1 MKTDFSRVME
11 LLAARYGDAEAIV
24 NVERDRRYTFSEYH
38 KLTNRVANM
47 MRNALGLKA
56 GDVAVAMVD
65 NDNLTLVHFPTVF
78 KQEATIAFMNFR
90 DSEAEHM
97 WQIDFVRPK
106 VVFIENKL
114 VPLYHQRLV
123 ERTCTIVAMD
133 PLTDAERRPGVL
145 DFWELVEAADDANP
159 GVELDIHEHFA
170 VMRFTG
176 GTTGNGKC
184 AQYSIDNF
192 MATRDAAIAC
202 RDFDVGRHAKFLLF
216 TPISHGALLTFWPN
230 FMSGGSTYTL
240 NLPDLDLWAEVVE
253 RESITH
259 AFLVPT
265 LLYRLADAEAGK
277 KRNLSS
283 LVTVLYGAAPMAPAR
298 LSQLIE
304 QFGAIFIQA
313 YGATET
319 IQFATTL
326 DKKDHVITDEA
337 GVARLAS
344 AGRATPG
351 AELYIADDE
360 GKPLPA
366 YQVGEIRLRTR
377 STIRGYYKN
386 PEASAKEFQNGF
398 WLSGDLGYLDD
409 RGYLFI
415 VDRKKDMIISGGFN
429 VYAVEV
435 EAALCEHEAVSAAAV
450 VGIPH
455 AEWGESVHAEVI
467 LRPGAQVDPA
477 ALIEFAKV
485 KLSYKAPK
493 TINVVQEL
501 PLSAVGKVLRRK
513 VREKYWANKM
523 RAIN

>member
-11 LLAARYGDAEAIV
+11 LLAARFGDGEAIV
-24 NVERDRRYTFSEYH
+24 NVERGRRYTFAAFH

-47 MRNALGLKA
+47 MRNSLGLKK
-56 GDVAVAMVD
+56 GDIAVAMVD

-97 WQIDFVRPK
+97 WQIDFVQPK
-106 VVFIENKL
+106 VVFVENKL
-114 VPLYHQRLV
+114 VPVYHQRLV
-123 ERTCTIVAMD
+123 ERNCTIVAMD
-133 PLTDAERRPGVL
+133 RLTEAERLPGVL
-145 DFWELVEAADDANP
+145 DFWELVDAADESNP
-159 GVELDIHEHFA
+159 GIELDIHEHVA
-170 VMRFTG
+170 VLRFTG

-202 RDFDVGRHAKFLLF
+202 RDFDVGPHARFLLF

-230 FMSGGSTYTL
+230 FMAGGSTYTL
-240 NLPDLDLWAEVVE
+240 NLPDLEVWSEVVE
-253 RESITH
+253 SESITH
-259 AFLVPT
+259 AFMVPT
-265 LLYRLADAEAGK
+265 LLYRLADADAGK

-283 LVTVLYGAAPMAPAR
+283 LITILYGAAPMAPAR

-319 IQFATTL
+319 IQYATTL
-326 DKKDHVITDEA
+326 DKKDHVITDDA
-337 GVARLAS
+337 GVVRLAS

-351 AELYIADDE
+351 AELYIADDD

-366 YQVGEIRLRTR
+366 NQVGEIRLRTR
-377 STIRGYYKN
+377 ATIRGYFKN
-386 PEASAKEFQNGF
+386 PDATAKEFQNGF

-435 EAALCEHEAVSAAAV
+435 ESVLCEHEAVSAAAV

-455 AEWGESVHAEVI
+455 PEWGEAVHAEVV
-467 LRPGAQVDPA
+467 LRPGAKVDA
-477 ALIEFAKV
+477 ATLIGFAKG
-485 KLSYKAPK
+485 KLGYKAPK
-493 TINVVQEL
+493 SIDIVQEL

-513 VREKYWANKM
+513 VRDKYWANKP